1 MADGQPVMPL
11 TDAAYG
17 EQKTFREQQQSAPM
31 AAAGG
36 APAMPGF
43 DPAAAGVVP
52 LGEPSQA
59 PDEPITA
66 GAPFGPGPGP
76 EVLGPPLAQQEA
88 SRLKEYLPV
97 IEAAAQRPEAS
108 QTLRNLVM
116 YLRGVQ

>member
-31 AAAGG
+31 AAAAG

-52 LGEPSQA
+52 LGEPSQR

-76 EVLGPPLAQQEA
+76 VGGSPLGDEA
-88 SRLKEYLPV
+88 KALLPYLPML
-97 IEAAAQRPEAS
+97 ERRANTADSS
-108 QTLRNLVM
+108 QTLRNVVQ
-116 YLRGVQ
+116 YLKGIG